1 MTVAERPS
9 DIIVIGAGVVGA
21 SVAYELARRGASVEV
36 IDERPVGMGAT
47 QASAGVLAPYI
58 EAHEGSPLLDLAVR
72 SLDLFDE
79 FIARVSSDGGVAI
92 PYRRTGTVEVA
103 ADESGL
109 AALRETADLLARLH
123 VPAVL
128 LDAVSVRSEEPLLGG
143 SPIGGL
149 LIDTHGFV
157 AAGDLT
163 RALASAARHHGAQ
176 FIEPSAVRAISPAGP
191 DILVE
196 TDRGS
201 LSANAVVIAA
211 GTWSG
216 DIAVA
221 GASARVPVRPI
232 RGQLLHLQWTGT
244 PLRRVTWSSRC
255 YLVPWDDGSLLVGA
269 TMEDAGFDERTT
281 VAGVRDLL
289 DAVCYLVPQASS
301 AGFRS
306 ARVGL
311 RPGTTDGLPV
321 IGPSSAIPNLVY
333 ATGHFRNGILL
344 APLTARLVADALLDH
359 RIDPLLAH
367 VSPARFDGL

>member
-1 MTVAERPS
+1 M
-9 DIIVIGAGVVGA
+9 
-21 SVAYELARRGASVEV
+21 
-36 IDERPVGMGAT
+36 IDGRPVGMGAT

-58 EAHEGSPLLDLAVR
+58 EAHEGSPLLELTVR
-72 SLDLFDE
+72 SLDLFDD
-79 FIARVSSDGGVAI
+79 FIASVSSESGITI

-109 AALRETADLLARLH
+109 TALRKTADLLARLH
-123 VPAVL
+123 VPAAL
-128 LDAVSVRSEEPLLGG
+128 LDEVSLRSEEPLVGD

-163 RALASAARHHGAQ
+163 RALAAAARRHGAQ
-176 FIEPSAVRAISPAGP
+176 FMEPTAVRAISPAGP

-196 TDRGS
+196 TDRGT
-201 LSANAVVIAA
+201 LSANAVVMAA
-211 GTWSG
+211 GSWSG

-221 GASARVPVRPI
+221 GAPARVPLRPI
-232 RGQLLHLQWTGT
+232 RGQLLHLKWTGT

-281 VAGVRDLL
+281 VAGVHDLL
-289 DAVCYLVPQASS
+289 DAACNLVPQASS
-301 AGFRS
+301 AEFRS

-311 RPGTTDGLPV
+311 RPGTIDGLPV
-321 IGPSSAIPNLVY
+321 IGSSSVMTNLMY

-344 APLTARLVADALLDH
+344 APLTARLVADALLDR

-367 VSPARFDGL
+367 VSPARFGGL